1 MFDLLETIKMKRHK
15 NNSRSQVNTKVNK
28 RKAKLDQDE
37 PSEEPEGVRKSPC
50 IAKASLML
58 PITCFVIYYV
68 INKTSVKI
76 SHTKPLSPE
85 VSGWQRA
92 SSEDELKYNTSL
104 CTIEKRNA
112 ASLDFEEFE
121 KIYR

>member
-1 MFDLLETIKMKRHK
+1 MKRPK
-15 NNSRSQVNTKVNK
+15 NNSRSQANTKVNK
-28 RKAKLDQDE
+28 RKSKLDQDE
-37 PSEEPEGVRKSPC
+37 PSQEPEGIRKSPY
-50 IAKASLML
+50 IATASLML
-58 PITCFVIYYV
+58 PITCFLIYHVIS
-68 INKTSVKI
+68 KTSVKI
-76 SHTKPLSPE
+76 SQTKPLSPE

-112 ASLDFEEFE
+112 ESLDFEEFE

>member
-1 MFDLLETIKMKRHK
+1 MILTDAVLFVVFCFIPQHLEF
-15 NNSRSQVNTKVNK
+15 
-28 RKAKLDQDE
+28 L
-37 PSEEPEGVRKSPC
+37 RKSPY
-50 IAKASLML
+50 IATTSLML
-58 PITCFVIYYV
+58 PIACFVIYYI

-76 SHTKPLSPE
+76 SHMKPLSTE

-112 ASLDFEEFE
+112 ESLDSEEFG

>member
-1 MFDLLETIKMKRHK
+1 MKRPK
-15 NNSRSQVNTKVNK
+15 NNSRSQANTKVNK

-37 PSEEPEGVRKSPC
+37 LQEPEGVRKSPY
-50 IAKASLML
+50 IATATLML
-58 PITCFVIYYV
+58 PITCFLIYYV
-68 INKTSVKI
+68 ISKTSVKI
-76 SHTKPLSPE
+76 SPE

-112 ASLDFEEFE
+112 ESLDFEEFE

>member
-1 MFDLLETIKMKRHK
+1 M
-15 NNSRSQVNTKVNK
+15 NK
-28 RKAKLDQDE
+28 RKSKLDQDE
-37 PSEEPEGVRKSPC
+37 PSQEPEGIRKSPY
-50 IAKASLML
+50 IATASLML
-58 PITCFVIYYV
+58 PITCFLIYHDVIS
-68 INKTSVKI
+68 KTSVKI

-112 ASLDFEEFE
+112 ESLDFEKFE